1 MKSFSFVLLALCTGM
16 AFAQQTNTGVPL
28 DTGVPAGIVNNPI
41 QSIFGGFV
49 ERNSVSFFGFADGL
63 YDHVSGRPGAG
74 ADNSAGA
81 LVGGGADIAHLLK
94 NGSLALAYRG
104 DYRGYT
110 AGGILPSGSDQ
121 NLSLIFNK
129 RFTRRWSMWNSESI
143 GRYTYGGG
151 GYYGLQTSTTNAVV
165 TNPFSNSDTFVSAGL
180 GATYQQ
186 TARLSYQVGVNFFL
200 TRYGFPG
207 AFGTTGGSAFV
218 GANYR
223 LSART
228 SFGGTLSYADYIY
241 QHNAGKS
248 RMESAFLTLTHLFT
262 PHWQGSVSG
271 GVTRSFAA
279 GTLVLPVSFI
289 DPNTGQTITG
299 YVTGPYNN
307 VSTVPYFQA
316 NISHMLRTSSFSA
329 GAGENVI
336 PGNGFFLA
344 QRDIFVNGN
353 YSRRVARSMLTTTLS
368 YNHLSTASTQSGN
381 YTSTA
386 LIVSY
391 GYSLGRHIGTSF
403 HYMYLHYG
411 SVGTYA
417 GFNENEIGAGLTF
430 NSKNVPITPY

>member
-1 MKSFSFVLLALCTGM
+1 VKSFSFVLFTLCAGV
-16 AFAQQTNTGVPL
+16 AFAQQSSTGVPV
-28 DTGVPAGIVNNPI
+28 DTGVPAGVINNPI
-41 QSIFGGFV
+41 QSVFGGLV
-49 ERNSVSFFGFADGL
+49 EHNSFSYFGFADGL
-63 YDHVSGRPGAG
+63 YDHVGNRVGP
-74 ADNSAGA
+74 DNSAGV
-81 LVGGGADIAHLLK
+81 LVGGGADIAHLIK

-110 AGGILPSGSDQ
+110 GAGILPSGTDQ

-129 RFTRRWSMWNSESI
+129 RLTRRWSMWNSESV
-143 GRYTYGGG
+143 GRFTYGGG

-180 GATYQQ
+180 GASYQQ

-207 AFGTTGGSAFV
+207 AFGTTGGTGFV

-228 SFGGTLSYADYIY
+228 SFGGTLSYSDYIY

-248 RMESAFLTLTHLFT
+248 RMESAYLTLAHTFN
-262 PHWQGSVSG
+262 PRWQGSVSG

-279 GTLVLPVSFI
+279 GTITLPFNVI
-289 DPNTGQTITG
+289 NPVTGQQVTL
-299 YVTGPYNN
+299 YATGPYNN

-316 NISHMLRTSSFSA
+316 NITRTLRSSSFTAS
-329 GAGENVI
+329 GGENVI

-344 QRDIFVNGN
+344 QRDIFINGN
-353 YSRRVARSMLTTTLS
+353 YSRRVVRSMLTATLS
-368 YNHLSTASTQSGN
+368 YNHLSTASTQTGN

-386 LIVSY
+386 LIISY

-403 HYMYLHYG
+403 HYMYLRYG
-411 SVGTYA
+411 SVGTYG
-417 GFNENEIGAGLTF
+417 GFNENEIGAGFTF
-430 NSKNVPITPY
+430 NSKNAPITPY

>member
-1 MKSFSFVLLALCTGM
+1 
-16 AFAQQTNTGVPL
+16 
-28 DTGVPAGIVNNPI
+28 
-41 QSIFGGFV
+41 
-49 ERNSVSFFGFADGL
+49 
-63 YDHVSGRPGAG
+63 
-74 ADNSAGA
+74 
-81 LVGGGADIAHLLK
+81 
-94 NGSLALAYRG
+94 
-104 DYRGYT
+104 
-110 AGGILPSGSDQ
+110 
-121 NLSLIFNK
+121 
-129 RFTRRWSMWNSESI
+129 MWNSDSV

-180 GATYQQ
+180 GASYQQ

-207 AFGTTGGSAFV
+207 AFGTTGGSGFV

-228 SFGGTLSYADYIY
+228 SFGGTVSYSDYIY

-248 RMESAFLTLTHLFT
+248 RMESAFLTIARSFS
-262 PHWQGSVSG
+262 PRWQGSASG
-271 GVTRSFAA
+271 GITRSFAA
-279 GTLVLPVSFI
+279 GTITLPVNLVN
-289 DPNTGQTITG
+289 PTTGQVISG
-299 YVTGPYNN
+299 FVTGPYNN

-316 NISHMLRTSSFSA
+316 NISRILRTSSFTAS
-329 GAGENVI
+329 GGETVI

-344 QRDIFVNGN
+344 QRDIFINGN
-353 YSRRVARSMLTTTLS
+353 YSRRVARSMLTTTLT
-368 YNHLSTASTQSGN
+368 YNRMSTASNQTGN

-411 SVGTYA
+411 SVGSYG
-417 GFNENEIGAGLTF
+417 GFNENEIGFGFTF